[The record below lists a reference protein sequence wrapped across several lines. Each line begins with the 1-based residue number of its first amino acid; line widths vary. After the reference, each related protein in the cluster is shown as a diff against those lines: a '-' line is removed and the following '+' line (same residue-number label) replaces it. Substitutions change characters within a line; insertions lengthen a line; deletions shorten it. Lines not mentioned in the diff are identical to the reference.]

1 MKKIAVLALT
11 LVIVLTVA
19 GCNSVTFSTP
29 SAYENVNETS
39 EVMISVKGQ
48 SLTDT
53 GLTLL
58 IQNNAGEEL
67 SYGMEYTIEQ
77 NKDGSWYSM
86 DSEQSFNSLAAI
98 LKPGD
103 TNEFEVTWEKK
114 LPKGAYRVVKPVNTS
129 QGSTPLSV
137 EFEVR

>member
-1 MKKIAVLALT
+1 MKKIAALALT
-11 LVIVLTVA
+11 LVIVLAVS
-19 GCNSVTFSTP
+19 GCNLVKFSTP
-29 SAYENVNETS
+29 TAYEKVNETS
-39 EVMISVKGQ
+39 EVTISIQDQ

-58 IQNNAGEEL
+58 IQSNVEEEL
-67 SYGMEYTIEQ
+67 SYGTDYTIEQ

-86 DSEQSFNSLAAI
+86 DGEQVFNSLAAI

-103 TNEFEVTWEKK
+103 TNEFDVTWEKK

-129 QGSTPLSV
+129 QGATPLAA